1 LFPLAILFV
10 IALTKGQRSQVPDS
24 LAANESQSSGKQ
36 TQKRKETITREVK
49 TLSPK
54 VNPDKKEKKK
64 SPALVWLHLIITI
77 VTGAALNIAYQ
88 VKLDYFP
95 DFLNTLLATL
105 FYVIFVYIIPFI
117 AGSTGYLRKLKKF
130 DTDLVNILLPIVLTL
145 ITFMCI
151 VFFFAVE

>member
-64 SPALVWLHLIITI
+64 SPALVSDCLSH
-77 VTGAALNIAYQ
+77 VVSVQPY
-88 VKLDYFP
+88 
-95 DFLNTLLATL
+95 
-105 FYVIFVYIIPFI
+105 
-117 AGSTGYLRKLKKF
+117 
-130 DTDLVNILLPIVLTL
+130 
-145 ITFMCI
+145 
-151 VFFFAVE
+151 